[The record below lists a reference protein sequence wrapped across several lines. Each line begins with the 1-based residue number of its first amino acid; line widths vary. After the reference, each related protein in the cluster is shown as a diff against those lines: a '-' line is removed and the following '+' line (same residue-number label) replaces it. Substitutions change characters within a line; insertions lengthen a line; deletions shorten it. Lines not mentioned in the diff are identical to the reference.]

1 VRRRNLIP
9 AEQMPFT
16 VPIIQRDGSAMVY
29 DTGDYAE
36 CQRRALKAIDWDG
49 FEARRAAAK
58 AEGRMI
64 GIGLANYVE
73 ATGRGPFEH
82 ASIRIGASGAIAV
95 HTGATAQGQGVQS
108 MLAQVAADVLD
119 VPVGA
124 IHVVV
129 GDTAGAP
136 MGLGA
141 FASRQ
146 TVTAGNAMLAAARE
160 VADKARRAVSAML
173 EVAPEDL
180 EIRGGRV
187 EVKGVPGK
195 GMSLAEVAHAIGG
208 VPGFALPGNMA
219 PGLAAAVDF
228 QTNGITYCNGCHAAE
243 AEVDPETG
251 GVRLTRYVVVHDC
264 GRMINPMMVEGQVIG
279 AVVHGIAATLF
290 EWMRYTEDGQ
300 PLSVSY
306 GEYLLPTAGDIPHIE
321 VLHMESPTPQNP
333 LGAKGAGEGGTIA
346 APAAVISAIED
357 ALKPLGVRVSDW
369 PLTPGRLMAM
379 IEAARTDRHRSA

>member
-1 VRRRNLIP
+1 
-9 AEQMPFT
+9 
-16 VPIIQRDGSAMVY
+16 
-29 DTGDYAE
+29 
-36 CQRRALKAIDWDG
+36 AIGWDG
-49 FEARRAAAK
+49 FEARRAAAQ
-58 AEGRMI
+58 AEGRLI

-73 ATGRGPFEH
+73 ATGRGPFES
-82 ASIRIGASGAIAV
+82 ASIRIGSSGAITV

-119 VPVGA
+119 VSPSA

-129 GDTAGAP
+129 GDTNGTP

-160 VADKARRAVSAML
+160 IADKAKRAVSAML
-173 EVAPEDL
+173 EVAPDDL

-195 GMSLAEVAHAIGG
+195 GKSLAEVAGAIGG
-208 VPGFALPGNMA
+208 VPGFALPGNIA

-251 GVRLTRYVVVHDC
+251 SVRLTRYVVVHDC

-290 EWMRYTEDGQ
+290 EWMRYTDDGQ

-306 GEYLLPTAGDIPHIE
+306 GEYLLPTAGEIPRID

-333 LGAKGAGEGGTIA
+333 LGVKGAGEGGTIA

-357 ALKPLGVRVSDW
+357 ALRPLGVEITDW
-369 PLTPGRLMAM
+369 PLTPGRLMAL
-379 IEAARTDRHRSA
+379 IDQAKGARHKPH